1 MVMLGIRASLKEDL
15 SVSPAE
21 LFYYE
26 PLRLPGEFFVHVKLV
41 LQFQNSFK
49 DLAATTHVFVRR
61 DSVRR
66 FPEHPYNG
74 PYKVLSRTDKVFTLD
89 MNGQKRTI
97 TVYRLKP
104 AYILNHHLDPT
115 DVLAHSHLEYK
126 TRYGRTVRFRITFPA
141 KSFLIAKT
149 LLDIPISVTPH
160 KTLNSVRGVIS
171 EPELFN
177 TSESEILEE
186 AKKLCLPPSVPSF
199 ATIVQQRKSFDT
211 AEKFIQTDLSFTSMF
226 CASKVSVSTLT
237 DDKICNVTRPPK
249 KKRAKQDTSIDFNEN
264 ITKSQNTDF
273 LSEYRESNDTFV
285 QDRTELSCPTSSLRE
300 TDNLHPDDTEV
311 SESDDYI
318 DYDPEETIDEDMINV
333 YRQQPSTSR
342 TINPRF
348 YPTFKKKYA
357 KHRRKK
363 KS

>member
-1 MVMLGIRASLKEDL
+1 MKQTKTQMYITKAVRLTLVGDL
-15 SVSPAE
+15 STDAF
-21 LFYYE
+21 LA
-26 PLRLPGEFFVHVKLV
+26 
-41 LQFQNSFK
+41 SFK
-49 DLAATTHVFVRR
+49 RFVGRRGKPSEIFSDRSTNFVGAKHVLKLWSSEAIGRYLANKCVVWRTNVPSAPYYSGLWEA
-61 DSVRR
+61 SVKSMKYLKSVIGCQILTNEE
-66 FPEHPYNG
+66 FST
-74 PYKVLSRTDKVFTLD
+74 VLEEKEAVLNSRTLVVASDDPFLRTAADLD
-89 MNGQKRTI
+89 DPDEFS
-97 TVYRLKP
+97 V
-104 AYILNHHLDPT
+104 ILL
-115 DVLAHSHLEYK
+115 
-126 TRYGRTVRFRITFPA
+126 
-141 KSFLIAKT
+141 
-149 LLDIPISVTPH
+149 
-160 KTLNSVRGVIS
+160 
-171 EPELFN
+171 
-177 TSESEILEE
+177 E

-237 DDKICNVTRPPK
+237 DDKICNVTRSPK
-249 KKRAKQDTSIDFNEN
+249 KKRAKQDISIDFNEN

-285 QDRTELSCPTSSLRE
+285 QDRTELPCPTSSLRE

-333 YRQQPSTSR
+333 YRQQSSTSR

-357 KHRRKK
+357 KHRRKE